1 MTAADQTDE
10 RATRAFQATERGDMA
25 RRFRAAARHSRRVR
39 MLRVALPLAV
49 LIGAAGV
56 ALASWFNPLRI
67 LARLPISIGDVVVS
81 GTKIKMENPKLSGFT
96 RDSRRYD
103 LSAGAAAQDITKPGI
118 IELQDINASMEME
131 DKTSMKLTALT
142 GLFNTKTEILTLDRD
157 IVVTSGNYE
166 GHLIEAVVNTQT
178 GDVVSEKPVKVR
190 MLNGTVIANR
200 FEIVK
205 AGELIRFDKGVVVN
219 MRLNESSTAGTPK

>member
-1 MTAADQTDE
+1 MTAVDRTDE
-10 RATRAFQATERGDMA
+10 RAARAFQATERGDMA

-49 LIGAAGV
+49 VIGAVGV
-56 ALASWFNPLRI
+56 ALSSWFNPLRI

-118 IELQDINASMEME
+118 IELEDINASMEME

-142 GLFNTKTEILTLDRD
+142 GLYNTKTEILTLDRD

>member
-1 MTAADQTDE
+1 MTAVDRTDE
-10 RATRAFQATERGDMA
+10 RTARAFQATERSDMA

-56 ALASWFNPLRI
+56 ALSSWFNPLRI

-131 DKTSMKLTALT
+131 DKTSMKLSALT